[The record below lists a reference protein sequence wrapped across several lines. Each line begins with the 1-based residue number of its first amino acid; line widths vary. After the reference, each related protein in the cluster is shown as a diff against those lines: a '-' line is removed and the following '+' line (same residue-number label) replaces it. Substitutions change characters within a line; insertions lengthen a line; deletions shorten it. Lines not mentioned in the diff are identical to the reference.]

1 MTRDPAMPLADV
13 QWVLGHAQLTTTQLY
28 LSAPADEVIAG
39 VLAHHA
45 RMAAGG
51 EGPPGEEPT
60 PGLRYR
66 PESLEV
72 LFGRP
77 RHDHP

>member
-1 MTRDPAMPLADV
+1 MTRSLAGGAGIQTVPITDCAVTPA
-13 QWVLGHAQLTTTQLY
+13 G
-28 LSAPADEVIAG
+28 EVITG

-45 RMAAGG
+45 RMAAAR
-51 EGPPGEEPT
+51 ERPPGEEPP

-66 PESLEV
+66 PESLEA